1 MFFFRVIRWSL
12 PSYSRG
18 SRWLSACAT
27 LLVLLVLPRTGSA
40 QSLEQALAGVASDDR
55 ERLGAAIVELGA
67 LDDPRAG
74 LILKA
79 LDEGQLSIDDR
90 GQAYIKAGAAVLDAR
105 TGQAATPSGNTRQP
119 PMNNRVR
126 KNLTLALARSELR
139 STDADVRLDAAA
151 ELAKDPSPELASDMR
166 IALQK
171 EESDTIRDLLRVSL
185 ASLDLVGTDIALQKE
200 ALRAIQETSTVSL
213 IPGVRRL
220 ARENVTDTHPEV
232 RELASSVLA
241 ALERRVFWVSTA
253 ANMFYGMSLG
263 SVLLLAALG
272 LAITFGLMRVIN
284 MAHGEMLMIGAYSTF
299 SVQNVFRQLAPAY
312 FDWYLILAIPTAF
325 IVCALVGVFLERT
338 VIRYLYGRPLET
350 LLATWGISLG
360 LIQTVRLIF
369 GAQNVAVENP
379 SWLSGG
385 WELLPTVVLP
395 YSRIATILFSIVV
408 VGFVWA
414 LLQKTRL
421 GMYVRAVTQ
430 NREMAGNVGIPTRRI
445 DIWTFALGSGVAG
458 LGGVAL
464 SQLGNVGPEL
474 GQSYIVD
481 SFMVVVLGGVGN
493 IAGTVAGALG
503 LGIAN
508 KFLEPL
514 TGAVLGKIM
523 LLALLILF
531 IQWRPQ
537 GMFAPKG
544 RAAAEL

>member
-1 MFFFRVIRWSL
+1 MSFDLVIRWSNWLFACTAVLVVWLL
-12 PSYSRG
+12 PGTS
-18 SRWLSACAT
+18 
-27 LLVLLVLPRTGSA
+27 SA
-40 QSLEQALAGVASDDR
+40 QGLDQALVGVASDDR

-67 LDDPRAG
+67 LDDPRAV

-79 LDEGQLSIDDR
+79 LDEGQLRIDER
-90 GQAYIKAGAAVLDAR
+90 GNAFIKSDAAVLDAK
-105 TGQAATPSGNTRQP
+105 TGQTATPSGSTREP

-126 KNLTLALARSELR
+126 KNLTLALARAGLR
-139 STDADVRLDAAA
+139 SIDADVRLDAAV

-166 IALQK
+166 VALQK
-171 EESDTIRDLLRVSL
+171 EQSGSIRDLLRVSL
-185 ASLDLVGTDIALQKE
+185 ASLDLVGTDITLQKE
-200 ALRAIQETSTVSL
+200 ALLAIQETSSVSL
-213 IPGVRRL
+213 IPAVRRL
-220 ARENVTDTHPEV
+220 AKESVTDTHPEV

-299 SVQNVFRQLAPAY
+299 AVQNVFKQLAPAY
-312 FDWYLILAIPTAF
+312 FDWYLVLAIPTAF

-395 YSRIATILFSIVV
+395 YSRIATISFSIVV

-503 LGIAN
+503 LGVAN

-523 LLALLILF
+523 LLGLLILF